1 MRAKDWIRK
10 VDVRKDHVQLPF
22 IVVQMRAYVTA
33 LRCLTVAQC
42 ILKVL
47 EHNKFS
53 KYAFVCMLLFVITLE
68 DLICWYNYISYRE
81 VETKAIAFCFLTCQ

>member
-1 MRAKDWIRK
+1 MLGRITCSTQGK
-10 VDVRKDHVQLPF
+10 LPF
-22 IVVQMRAYVTA
+22 IVVQLRAYVTA

-53 KYAFVCMLLFVITLE
+53 KYAFVCYYNSRSS
-68 DLICWYNYISYRE
+68 DLYIQLHMYISYRE
-81 VETKAIAFCFLTCQ
+81 VETKAIAFAF